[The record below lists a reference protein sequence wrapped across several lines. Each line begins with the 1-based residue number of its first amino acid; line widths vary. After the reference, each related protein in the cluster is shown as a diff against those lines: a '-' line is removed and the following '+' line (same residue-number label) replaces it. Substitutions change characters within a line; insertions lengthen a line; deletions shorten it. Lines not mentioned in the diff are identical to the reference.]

1 MKKLILFV
9 LIFVIAAC
17 TTGAPSEFE
26 RNAAKWEDAGV
37 THYSYS
43 LFIGCFCP
51 FAQDMP
57 LIIEVKDG
65 EMVSI
70 TRFDGTSIETTDPA
84 YETYVSY
91 ATIDRIFL
99 KLETALSGEA
109 EDVVVAYDSVYGFPA
124 NIAIDYIKE
133 AIDDELSLQ
142 ISNFVV
148 LE

>member
-1 MKKLILFV
+1 MLVLIL
-9 LIFVIAAC
+9 AAC
-17 TTGAPSEFE
+17 SAATRSEYDQSLK
-26 RNAAKWEDAGV
+26 KWDDADI
-37 THYSYS
+37 THYRYT

-65 EMVSI
+65 GMVSI
-70 TRFDGTSIETTDPA
+70 TRFDGTPIETTDPA
-84 YETYVSY
+84 YDTYVSY

-109 EDVVVAYDSVYGFPA
+109 DDVIVAYDSVYGFPA

-133 AIDDELSLQ
+133 AIDDELSFQ
-142 ISNFVV
+142 ISSFEV